1 MLDSNNILKYLQL
14 KGKNYSIDDINNLIA
29 TQDRE
34 KISATQK
41 ERYQYEIWDKKSA
54 INGVDAKEI
63 IESRKYDINQAY
75 LIYIDGELVYF
86 QDHNPKETGYKTMN
100 KTEAKKQ
107 AETFINEK
115 VEEAVD
121 NIILNYVL
129 NNIDK

>member
-86 QDHNPKETGYKTMN
+86 QDHNPNETGYKTMN

>member
-107 AETFINEK
+107 AETFINQK